1 MLRGGVGNDHILS
14 DAIVVDIY
22 ILVKRIMW
30 EIVMVTEPDL

>member
-1 MLRGGVGNDHILS
+1 MLRGGVSNDHILS

-22 ILVKRIMW
+22 ISVKRIMW